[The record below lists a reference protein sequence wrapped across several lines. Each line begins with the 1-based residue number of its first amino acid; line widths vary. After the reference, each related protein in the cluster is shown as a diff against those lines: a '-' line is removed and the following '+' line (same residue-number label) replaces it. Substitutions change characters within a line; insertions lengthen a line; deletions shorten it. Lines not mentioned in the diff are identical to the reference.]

1 MGLILVIA
9 RKRPNLIPTRLHSE
23 CPRAAR
29 AACRHTATCATVP
42 NFEQHHSFGAA
53 GLAHSDPREAQTRNL
68 GGPLPSTAA
77 TIPQKDPQE
86 REERA
91 KLATGGKE
99 RHKGTARTAP
109 HQKENLHTMK
119 PALTHTL
126 KPTKITEKIWNH
138 AHTHQS
144 RFWPKSVRA
153 KVGRTTKT

>member
-23 CPRAAR
+23 CQRAAR

-77 TIPQKDPQE
+77 TIPQKDPPGE
-86 REERA
+86 RRKSEIGNGRKGKTQGHRA
-91 KLATGGKE
+91 HRATPKRE
-99 RHKGTARTAP
+99 PTHHETSTHTHPETNQDHR
-109 HQKENLHTMK
+109 ENLE
-119 PALTHTL
+119 PRTHT
-126 KPTKITEKIWNH
+126 
-138 AHTHQS
+138 
-144 RFWPKSVRA
+144 PKSIWA
-153 KVGRTTKT
+153 KVGSGQSRPYH